1 MTHVRVVTIW
11 LMLCCVGLG
20 LAAYVVG
27 CPHHVWFWAALFILV
42 FPGLPLWLGGGTD
55 AAPGPMAAEPPPPLG
70 AKIPVRPP
78 AITNPHRPAGPPPDI
93 RQDEFTPPPPQ
104 EVG

>member
-1 MTHVRVVTIW
+1 MRTLIQILTIW

-27 CPHHVWFWAALFILV
+27 CPHHVWFWAALAVLV
-42 FPGLPLWLGGGTD
+42 FPGLPLWLGGGTE
-55 AAPGPMAAEPPPPLG
+55 AAPGLMAAEPPAPLG
-70 AKIPVRPP
+70 AYIPVRPP
-78 AITNPHRPAGPPPDI
+78 RTTNTPNPPPA
-93 RQDEFTPPPPQ
+93 EEPQ

>member
-42 FPGLPLWLGGGTD
+42 FPGLPLWLGRPYTGARIETACRSASARD
-55 AAPGPMAAEPPPPLG
+55 CSSPLHRG
-70 AKIPVRPP
+70 A
-78 AITNPHRPAGPPPDI
+78 D
-93 RQDEFTPPPPQ
+93 
-104 EVG
+104 